1 MCRSR
6 GGQAAE
12 RDLGRLGLVNRGGW
26 QTELRRY
33 AVPLVVLAL
42 VTAGGLAGRRALR
55 DDQPRAS
62 EAANPTQRAE
72 PRVAVKHA
80 AARFYIVES
89 GDTLGSIAGRFETNV
104 DRLMELN
111 PAVDP
116 RALRVGQRVRVG

>member
-1 MCRSR
+1 VSGAGR
-6 GGQAAE
+6 QA
-12 RDLGRLGLVNRGGW
+12 
-26 QTELRRY
+26 ELRRY
-33 AVPLVVLAL
+33 AVPFVVLAL
-42 VTAGGLAGRRALR
+42 VTTGALAGRRALR

-62 EAANPTQRAE
+62 AEGKPAQRAE

-80 AARFYIVES
+80 AAKFYIVES
-89 GDTLGSIAGRFETNV
+89 GDTLGSIAGQFETSV